1 MTSIGIGRPH
11 FTDVAA
17 AIAMKLRDYL
27 DNAIGECERRIW
39 VLDLQLKTDIGYVH
53 SSDADPTDVE
63 YYRCQVDLNLLERE
77 TSKRSRLSLNNG
89 SPPPIS
95 IAPPEIGL

>member
-1 MTSIGIGRPH
+1 VRSIGIGRQH

-27 DNAIGECERRIW
+27 DNAIGECKRRAW
-39 VLDLQLKTDIGYVH
+39 VLDLKLKTDIGYVH

-77 TSKRSRLSLNNG
+77 NLQKKLVILKPWVAAPDLDRS
-89 SPPPIS
+89 
-95 IAPPEIGL
+95 A